1 MGDEKRTRRDVMKL
15 GVGAGIALAM
25 ARLPRAMAGARER
38 SPMAKAIPS
47 SGERLPVV
55 GLGTN
60 RFGETTPEALA
71 ARRAVLVRLAELG
84 GKVVDTA
91 PAYGQ
96 SEEVI
101 GQLVAELGSRDKL
114 WIATKVTSESD
125 AAEGTKMLEESLRR
139 LHTDRL
145 ELVQVHNLRGWK
157 VMLPVLREWKARKRI
172 KYIGMTTSREEQYDE
187 MLQIMRSEPLD
198 FIQVNYAVGNRKAAE
213 KILPL
218 AAERKMA
225 VLVNMPFGGRR
236 GPVLAATK
244 GKELPKW
251 AAEYDATSFAQL
263 FLKYVISHAAVTAAI
278 PGTTNVAHLE
288 DNLRAARGRMPDAAG
303 RKRIEKLFDGF

>member
-1 MGDEKRTRRDVMKL
+1 MGDESATRRDLMKL
-15 GVGAGIALAM
+15 GLSAGIALAM
-25 ARLPRAMAGARER
+25 ARLPRAIAAGSEKSLLTR
-38 SPMAKAIPS
+38 AIPS

-55 GLGTN
+55 GVGTN
-60 RFGETTPEALA
+60 RFGETSAEALA
-71 ARRAVLVRLAELG
+71 ARRAVLARLAQLG

-91 PAYGQ
+91 PGYGQ

-101 GQLVAELGSRDKL
+101 GRLVAELGNRDKL
-114 WIATKVTSESD
+114 WIATKVTTEGD

-139 LHTDRL
+139 LRTDHL
-145 ELVQVHNLRGWK
+145 ELVQVHNLKGWK

-172 KYIGMTTSREEQYDE
+172 KYIGITTSREEHYDE

-225 VLVNMPFGGRR
+225 VIVNMPFGGRR

-244 GKELPKW
+244 GKQLPTW
-251 AAEYDATSFAQL
+251 AAEYDAASFAQL
-263 FLKYVISHAAVTAAI
+263 FLKYVVSHAAVTAAI
-278 PGTTNVAHLE
+278 PGTTKVAHLE

>member
-1 MGDEKRTRRDVMKL
+1 MSDERTTRRDVMKL

-25 ARLPRAMAGARER
+25 ARLPRAMAAPKEGPLAT
-38 SPMAKAIPS
+38 KAIPS
-47 SGERLPVV
+47 SGEKLPVV

-60 RFGETTPEALA
+60 RFGETSPDALA
-71 ARRAVLVRLAELG
+71 ARRAVLAGLAKLG

-91 PAYGQ
+91 PGYGQ

-101 GQLVAELGSRDKL
+101 GQLVADLGTRDKL

-139 LHTDRL
+139 LRTDRL
-145 ELVQVHNLRGWK
+145 ELVQVHNLSGWK
-157 VMLPVLREWKARKRI
+157 VMLPVLREWKAKKRI
-172 KYIGMTTSREEQYDE
+172 KYVGVTTSREEQYE
-187 MLQIMRSEPLD
+187 ELLQIMRSEPLD
-198 FIQVNYAVGNRKAAE
+198 FIQVNYSVGNRKAAE

-225 VLVNMPFGGRR
+225 VLVNQPFGGRR
-236 GPVLAATK
+236 GPVLSATK
-244 GKELPKW
+244 GKELPTW

-263 FLKYVISHAAVTAAI
+263 FLKYVVSHAAVTTAI

-288 DNLRAARGRMPDAAG
+288 ENLRAARGRMPNAAG
-303 RKRIEKLFDGF
+303 RKRIEKLFDGL